1 MSSLQGV
8 TYPKGFRASGVACGL
23 KKNGNPDLG
32 LVVCDHPATA
42 FGMFTRNVVKGH
54 SLQLA
59 RDNVANGQAQAVVV
73 NAGCANACMGETG
86 RQDALT
92 FARLTA
98 EAVCCVPEDVL
109 PGSTGVIG
117 MPMEMDKIAA
127 GVKAAAAALSREGG
141 PEAAAAIMTTD
152 THPKMAQTS
161 LTLGGR
167 EVRIGAM
174 AKGSG
179 MIHVNLAT
187 MISVITTDAA
197 LTPAACRKV
206 LRQVVGR
213 TYNHVSVDGDTSVCD
228 KVLLLASGDSGAP
241 VLDEHSPELPL
252 LEQALEDVATEI
264 ARMLAAD
271 GEGATKLLTIL
282 VKGAPTQADATAI
295 AQAIAKSPLCKTA
308 AYGRDANWGRPMTAA
323 GYSGA
328 QFDPELAD
336 FYIGDLQ
343 VCKAGGALAFDEAR
357 AVEILSQS
365 EVVYTLDLHQGEG
378 QDFMWTCDLTHE
390 YVTIN
395 GSYRS

>member
-1 MSSLQGV
+1 MSILQGV

-23 KKNGNPDLG
+23 KKNGQPDLG

-59 RDNVANGQAQAVVV
+59 RAHVENGQAQAVVI
-73 NAGCANACMGETG
+73 NAGCANACMGEAG
-86 RQDALT
+86 RQDALQY
-92 FARLTA
+92 ALLTA
-98 EAVCCVPEDVL
+98 QAVGCAPEDVL

-117 MPMEMDKIAA
+117 QRLDMDKIAS
-127 GVKAAAAALSREGG
+127 GVQAAARALSYEGG
-141 PEAAAAIMTTD
+141 PDAARAIMTTD
-152 THPKMAQTS
+152 TRPKMAQES
-161 LTLGGR
+161 FDLEGH

-179 MIHVNLAT
+179 MIHVNMAT

-206 LRQVVGR
+206 LRAVVDR

-228 KVLLLASGDSGAP
+228 KVLLLCSGASGAP
-241 VLDEHSPELPL
+241 ELDEHSPL
-252 LEQALEDVATEI
+252 LLVFEQALCQVATQI
-264 ARMLAAD
+264 SRMLAAD
-271 GEGATKLLTIL
+271 GEGATKLLTIRIL
-282 VKGAPTQADATAI
+282 GAPTDEDATRI

-308 AYGRDANWGRPMTAA
+308 AYGRDANWGRLCTAA

-328 QFDPELAD
+328 DFDPELVDA
-336 FYIGDLQ
+336 FIGDMA
-343 VCKAGGALAFDEAR
+343 VCLDGAAVDFDEER
-357 AVEILSQS
+357 AVEILSQE
-365 EVVYTLDLHQGEG
+365 EVVYTLDLHQGTG

-395 GSYRS
+395 GSYRT